1 MMSSLDELTM
11 RFDPRFEFHFRY
23 STGKV
28 VFVVGEDEIIL
39 YKYIRI
45 YLYII
50 IAVFRFCDQAKY
62 LTLVSCRGYTPEFPY
77 FSF

>member
-1 MMSSLDELTM
+1 MPSLDELTM
-11 RFDPRFEFHFRY
+11 RFDPRFDFHFRS

-62 LTLVSCRGYTPEFPY
+62 LTLVSRN
-77 FSF
+77 